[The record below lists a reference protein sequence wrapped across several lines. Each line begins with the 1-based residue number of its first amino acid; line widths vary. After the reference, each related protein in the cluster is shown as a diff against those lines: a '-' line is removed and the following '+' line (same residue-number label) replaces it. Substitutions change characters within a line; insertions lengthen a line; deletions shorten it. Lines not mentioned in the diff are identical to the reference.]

1 MGRESGKV
9 ERRKGDKK
17 EEPENDSP
25 TKFVQVH
32 KQAFP
37 MHLQHSAIN
46 IARNGKKEKK
56 I

>member
-1 MGRESGKV
+1 MGRERGKV

-17 EEPENDSP
+17 EEPESDSQ

-32 KQAFP
+32 KQAFL
-37 MHLQHSAIN
+37 MHLQHSA
-46 IARNGKKEKK
+46 RNRVRKEKKEKK